1 LTLDPTADVRLDFDR
16 RRRTGL
22 EEAVFAEGKSVAQ
35 LEAILAIAHH
45 RGSRLLLTRL
55 SPEKHAS
62 LSPQWTPHL
71 DYCAVSGSAFFGR
84 VPDISDKP
92 AEVAIV
98 VAGSSDA
105 GVAREAERTLA
116 YYGVASQRF
125 VDVGVA
131 GLWRLTQRIPE
142 ISRFAVVIA
151 VAGMDA
157 ALPTVLGGLVP
168 SFIVGVPTSVG
179 YGVAAGGST
188 ALNAMLASCA
198 SGIAVVN
205 IDNGFG
211 AACVAL
217 RVLRTAAAPP
227 SPRDAE
233 WSSSEPSETPMPI
246 ANSLTLNQ

>member
-1 LTLDPTADVRLDFDR
+1 MILDSAADVRLDFDR

-22 EEAVFAEGKSVAQ
+22 EEAVFAEGKTLDQ
-35 LEAILAIAHH
+35 LEAILVMAHD

-55 SPEKHAS
+55 SPEKCAS
-62 LSPQWTPHL
+62 LSPRWSSSL
-71 DYCAVSGSAFFGR
+71 DYCAVSRTAFFGR
-84 VPDISDKP
+84 LPDAPDEP

-98 VAGSSDA
+98 VAGSSDVS
-105 GVAREAERTLA
+105 VAREAERTLA
-116 YYGVASQRF
+116 YYGAGCQRF

-131 GLWRLTQRIPE
+131 GLWRLTERICE
-142 ISRFAVVIA
+142 ISRFTVVIA

-168 SFIVGVPTSVG
+168 SVLVAVPTSVG

-188 ALNAMLASCA
+188 ALNSILASCA

-205 IDNGFG
+205 IDNGYG

-217 RVLRTAAAPP
+217 RVLRTAKTALPG
-227 SPRDAE
+227 DAGRAE
-233 WSSSEPSETPMPI
+233 KSFTRS
-246 ANSLTLNQ
+246 